1 VRLRGALGWHHAD
14 LDARVQMLI
23 AEARVETERPSR
35 YLAQVCRHVSELAQA
50 NRIKAQVEWSDRQG
64 VIDFGRG
71 RCSLQADPGVLT
83 VRAEAP
89 EEEGLLR
96 IQERVTDR
104 LELFGRRDGLRVTWT
119 QLPGASEPHSGRP
132 PSHDQGGGAHV

>member
-1 VRLRGALGWHHAD
+1 
-14 LDARVQMLI
+14 MLI

-50 NRIKAQVEWSDRQG
+50 NRIEAQVEWSDRQG
-64 VIDFGRG
+64 LIDFGWG
-71 RCSLQADPGVLT
+71 RCSMQAERGVLT

-89 EEEGLLR
+89 DEEGLLR

-119 QLPGASEPHSGRP
+119 QLPGASEPHSSRP